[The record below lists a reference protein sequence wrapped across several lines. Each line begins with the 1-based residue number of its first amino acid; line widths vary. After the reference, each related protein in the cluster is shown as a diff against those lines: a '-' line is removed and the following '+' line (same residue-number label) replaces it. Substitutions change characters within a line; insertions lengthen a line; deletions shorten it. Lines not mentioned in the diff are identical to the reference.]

1 MAHLPAADPG
11 HPQPQPYAHPPRH
24 PHPGPAPHLPEHDPA
39 DPVENAVI
47 ARLAG
52 NWARRAT
59 VKRDEPDLDELFEP
73 ARPDYPEHLLPFHD
87 HPAYLALDE
96 EQRARLLAWAWVAF
110 NKNVMDNEQRVVNP
124 GFELIARDA
133 FGTGLSE
140 TSVLAATQAMVDEQ
154 YHTLMHLNASA
165 VTRRR
170 RGWHLPEAELPL
182 ARKARRHAERLS
194 GAGHRWQ
201 RELTTLAFA
210 TVSELSIN
218 AYLGLIADDPRVQPV
233 NRVTATLHNRDEY
246 CHSSISAEVAKE
258 VCAGLDTERRA
269 YFLDAVGDG
278 MRAFGANDFT
288 TWRRVVRLV
297 GVAGGEQMMRDVE
310 QDQGRTMLVQDY
322 SALHR
327 LCTDLGALD
336 EIDFDW
342 GGVTLR

>member
-1 MAHLPAADPG
+1 M
-11 HPQPQPYAHPPRH
+11 AHPPS
-24 PHPGPAPHLPEHDPA
+24 PHPSPAPQLPEHDPD

-52 NWARRAT
+52 NWARRAS
-59 VKRDEPDLDELFEP
+59 VKRAEPDLDDLFEP
-73 ARPDYPEHLLPFHD
+73 DRPDYPEHLLPFHD
-87 HPAYLALDE
+87 HPAYLALDGG
-96 EQRARLLAWAWVAF
+96 QRARLLAWAWVAF

-170 RGWHLPEAELPL
+170 RGWQLPESALPV
-182 ARKARRHAERLS
+182 ARKARRHAERLAE
-194 GAGHRWQ
+194 AGQPWQ

-218 AYLGLIADDPRVQPV
+218 AYLNLIAEDPEVQPV
-233 NRVTATLHNRDEY
+233 NRATATMHNRDEY
-246 CHSSISAEVAKE
+246 CHSAISKEVAKE
-258 VCAGLDTERRA
+258 VCAGLDAERRA

-297 GVAGGEQMMRDVE
+297 GVADGERMMRDVE

-322 SALHR
+322 SALYA
-327 LCTDLGALD
+327 LCTELGALE